1 MIWIMETEQR
11 SYSVKEL
18 AEMAGIS
25 PRTLHYYDQIGLL
38 VPERQDEN
46 RYRVYRHAH
55 LLKLQQILFFRELDF
70 SLEQIREILTQ
81 PEFDMCSALLAHR
94 NRLQKRRVRI
104 DQLIATIDKTTQLI
118 KGEQNMADHELYA
131 GFSEEKQREYEKEI
145 RENYGN
151 EPLETS
157 IRNWNSLTKQQQKE
171 KIAQGKQLHQKIAAA
186 MPLGYADPQVMAL
199 IRQHF
204 TDMQFFYKVNLERYE
219 ALGHMYNDDPRFRAT
234 YEAVAP
240 GLAAFMEKAI
250 EHFVKTEKHKSQ

>member
-1 MIWIMETEQR
+1 MIGTMETVQR

-38 VPERQDEN
+38 VAERQEEN
-46 RYRVYRHAH
+46 QYRIYRHTH

-70 SLEQIREILTQ
+70 SLEQIREILS
-81 PEFDMCSALLAHR
+81 PAEFDMRSALLTHRAH
-94 NRLQKRRVRI
+94 LQKRRVRI
-104 DQLIATIDKTTQLI
+104 DQLIATIDKTMQFI
-118 KGEQNMADHELYA
+118 EGERNMSDQELYT
-131 GFSEEKQREYEKEI
+131 GFSEEKQKEYEKEV
-145 RENYGN
+145 REQYGD

-157 IRNWNSLTKQQQKE
+157 MRNWNSLSKQQQE
-171 KIAQGKQLHQKIAAA
+171 AKIAQGHELRREIADA
-186 MPLGYADPQVMAL
+186 MPLGYADPQVMVL

-204 TDMQFFYKVNLERYE
+204 TDLQFFYEVNLERYE

-234 YEAVAP
+234 YETVAP

-250 EHFVKTEKHKSQ
+250 AHFVKLEKQK